1 MRPPAVIA
9 DDLTGA
15 LDTAAQFTGRWG
27 PVAVGYELSEL
38 PRSAPCAFSTGTREL
53 DRAGAVS
60 RSLVYAARLP
70 EGTRFKKIDSL
81 LRGNWAAE
89 LAAMR
94 ASEPGRDC
102 LIAPAFPAQGRITRA
117 GRLIA
122 PGRPEIDIAAMLI
135 AEGLEPGKG
144 GTLRIVDSA
153 TDADLEEL
161 VAVEA
166 PCDPLWCGA
175 AGLARALA
183 GVAPARP
190 ALPTGHTLIIIG
202 SNHPVTIAQRRALA
216 AARPEAVIALRL
228 SDDPG
233 PLAWTGLRVLTFDPC
248 PGMTRGEVAA
258 GIGVALARCL
268 PAMPAPDRLIVT
280 GGETLQA
287 TLHALGVRRLR
298 CLGELA
304 PGLPVSCLDDGLWQ
318 GTTLVSKSGAFGDE
332 ATLLKIGRDSR
343 TESYEMF

>member
-1 MRPPAVIA
+1 LRPPAVIA

-27 PVAVGYELSEL
+27 PVAVGYDLSEL
-38 PRSAPCAFSTGTREL
+38 PRHAPCALSSGTREVER
-53 DRAGAVS
+53 DKAVA
-60 RSLVYAARLP
+60 RSLAYVARLP

-94 ASEPGRDC
+94 ASGPGRAC
-102 LIAPAFPAQGRITRA
+102 VIAPAFPAQGRITRG

-135 AEGLEPGKG
+135 AEGLEPGRG
-144 GTLRIVDSA
+144 GAVRIVDAA

-161 VAVEA
+161 VAAEA
-166 PCDPLWCGA
+166 PRDPLWCGA

-190 ALPTGHTLIIIG
+190 ALPAGRTLVIIG
-202 SNHPVTIAQRRALA
+202 TDHPVTMAQRLALA
-216 AARPEAVIALRL
+216 AARPEAVIALGFA
-228 SDDPG
+228 DDPG
-233 PLAWTGLRVLTFDPC
+233 PRAWTDLRVLTFDPS
-248 PGMTRGEVAA
+248 PRMTRAEVAA
-258 GIGVALARCL
+258 GIAAALARCL

-280 GGETLQA
+280 GGETLHA
-287 TLHALGVRRLR
+287 VLRALGAKRLR
-298 CLGELA
+298 CLGEVG
-304 PGLPVSCLDDGLWQ
+304 PGLPVTAFEDGLWQ
-318 GTTLVSKSGAFGDE
+318 GATLVSKSGAFGHE
-332 ATLLKIGRDSR
+332 ATLLQLCGS
-343 TESYEMF
+343 T

>member
-1 MRPPAVIA
+1 LRPPAVIA

-27 PVAVGYELSEL
+27 PVAVGYDLSEL
-38 PRSAPCAFSTGTREL
+38 PRHAPCALSSGTREVER
-53 DRAGAVS
+53 DRAVA
-60 RSLVYAARLP
+60 RSLAYVARLP

-94 ASEPGRDC
+94 ASGPGRAC
-102 LIAPAFPAQGRITRA
+102 VIAPAFPAQGRITRG

-135 AEGLEPGKG
+135 AEGLEPGRG
-144 GTLRIVDSA
+144 GAVRIVDAA

-161 VAVEA
+161 VAAEA
-166 PCDPLWCGA
+166 PRDPLWCGA

-190 ALPTGHTLIIIG
+190 ALPAGRTLVIIG
-202 SNHPVTIAQRRALA
+202 TDHPVTMAQRLALA
-216 AARPEAVIALRL
+216 AARPEAVIALGFA
-228 SDDPG
+228 DDPG
-233 PLAWTGLRVLTFDPC
+233 PRAWTDLRVLTFDPS
-248 PGMTRGEVAA
+248 PRMTRAEVAA
-258 GIGVALARCL
+258 GIAAALARCL

-280 GGETLQA
+280 GGETLHA
-287 TLHALGVRRLR
+287 VLRALGAKRLR
-298 CLGELA
+298 CLGEVV
-304 PGLPVSCLDDGLWQ
+304 PGLPVTAFEDGLWQ
-318 GTTLVSKSGAFGDE
+318 GATLVSKSGAFGHE
-332 ATLLKIGRDSR
+332 ATLLQLCGS
-343 TESYEMF
+343 T